1 MSTKPTP
8 AKPARKAAPR
18 SAAKAAPKA
27 APAAVEA
34 ARARPARKRAAAAAS
49 AAPAVEYINPPG
61 ACPAQGLYSHIGK
74 VSSGSLLFVAGQLS
88 VGANGEVVG
97 AHDFDRQFRQ
107 VFSNLGDVLK
117 GMGLTYNDVVKFT
130 TYLVHSQDI
139 PLFMKRRAALF
150 PRLFKGPLY
159 PPNTLLI
166 VDRLVKEE
174 FVIEVEAIVR
184 GND

>member
-18 SAAKAAPKA
+18 SAAKAAPV
-27 APAAVEA
+27 AVEA
-34 ARARPARKRAAAAAS
+34 ATVRPARKPARPAAPS

>member
-8 AKPARKAAPR
+8 AKSARKAAPR
-18 SAAKAAPKA
+18 SAARAAPVAVDA
-27 APAAVEA
+27 AT
-34 ARARPARKRAAAAAS
+34 ARPARKRARPAAPS

>member
-8 AKPARKAAPR
+8 AKSARKAAPR
-18 SAAKAAPKA
+18 SAARAAPV
-27 APAAVEA
+27 AVEA
-34 ARARPARKRAAAAAS
+34 ATARPARKPARPAAPS